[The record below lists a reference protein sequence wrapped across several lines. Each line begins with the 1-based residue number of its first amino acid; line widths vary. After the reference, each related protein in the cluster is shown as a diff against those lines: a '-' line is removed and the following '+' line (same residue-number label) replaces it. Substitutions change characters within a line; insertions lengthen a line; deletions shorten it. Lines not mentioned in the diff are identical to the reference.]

1 MHACVCLLVVVWIT
15 GDQRPERGM
24 FLAIFHFL
32 AIGEKLT
39 EKLPASYGLALRL
52 LKLLRLRLDCQ
63 QHLEWVSLDVDVD
76 LDLDTRLGRCLC
88 GDKAPNV
95 QQACAGSNRHC
106 HQGVNGERGIKVR
119 GRGQQPVATAL
130 EASLGHIRMT
140 AATAIVIS
148 HAANSK
154 NKTQKKTKL
163 VTGCWLLAVGNLQ
176 LATSR
181 L

>member
-1 MHACVCLLVVVWIT
+1 MGNICHNWHGAYQRTHQQQLLLLLLRLLLLLQVARGINANYVQLACMCVFVVVWIT

-63 QHLEWVSLDVDVD
+63 QHLEWVSLDVD

-106 HQGVNGERGIKVR
+106 HQRGKWR
-119 GRGQQPVATAL
+119 EGR
-130 EASLGHIRMT
+130 
-140 AATAIVIS
+140 
-148 HAANSK
+148 
-154 NKTQKKTKL
+154 
-163 VTGCWLLAVGNLQ
+163 
-176 LATSR
+176 
-181 L
+181 